1 MFKGRCAV
9 CNAEGRSK
17 AFKSRPE
24 GTTIPPITERAL
36 EFFFESVVNNK
47 ICKSCYDKNYKLLK
61 KRKEARQ
68 RKREEEVV
76 DNVQSEGN
84 KKRHMDEEQEEDF
97 CVEISLVESQDE
109 EQQQM
114 NEKEGIAIQVL
125 TNLKVKLQV

>member
-24 GTTIPPITERAL
+24 GRAVPPITERAL
-36 EFFFESVVNNK
+36 EFSFESAVNNK
-47 ICKSCYDKNYKLLK
+47 ICKSCYNKNYKLLQ

-68 RKREEEVV
+68 REREEEVV
-76 DNVQSEGN
+76 DNVQNEDN
-84 KKRHMDEEQEEDF
+84 KKRHMEEEQEEEF

-109 EQQQM
+109 EQQQL
-114 NEKEGIAIQVL
+114 NEKEGIAL
-125 TNLKVKLQV
+125 